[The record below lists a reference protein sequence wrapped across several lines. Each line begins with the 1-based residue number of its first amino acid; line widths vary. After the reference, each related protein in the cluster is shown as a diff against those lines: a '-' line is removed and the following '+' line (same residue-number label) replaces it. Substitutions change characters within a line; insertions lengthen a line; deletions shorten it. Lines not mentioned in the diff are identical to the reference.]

1 MELHDLAQYRLPRTR
16 RVPYLALSED
26 WWPRN
31 VAMLRMMNRP
41 AGAGHA
47 H

>member
-1 MELHDLAQYRLPRTR
+1 MELHDLAECRLPRTR
-16 RVPYLALSED
+16 RVSCLAFLKTGGSE
-26 WWPRN
+26 
-31 VAMLRMMNRP
+31 MLRMMNRP